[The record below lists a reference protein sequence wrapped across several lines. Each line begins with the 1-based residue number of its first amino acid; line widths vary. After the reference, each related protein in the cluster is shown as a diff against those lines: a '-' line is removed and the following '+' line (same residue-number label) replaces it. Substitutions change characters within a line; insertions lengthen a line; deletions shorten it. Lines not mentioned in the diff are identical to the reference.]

1 MKNNEAKVPTSR
13 LSRLSKMG
21 GLASRLAGNVLFEGV
36 KQFSQGKSPS
46 MQQLMM
52 TPTNIGHVADK
63 LSQLRGAAMKVGQ
76 MLSMDAG
83 DLVPPELADIF
94 AKLRS
99 DAKAMPHKQ
108 LTHLL
113 VEHWGP
119 DWLAPFAQF
128 ELRPFAAASI
138 GQVHLAYLET
148 GEKLAIKIQYPG
160 IRDSIDSDIDNVATL
175 LKVSRLIP
183 ANVKLDT
190 LLAEAKAQLHNEADY
205 HFEAQQ
211 IALYQQQLA
220 DDPSFIVPKV
230 YKQLSND
237 SILCMQFVEGVA
249 IESLAQSSQE
259 VRDQIATTLMALCF
273 KELFEFKLVQ
283 SDPNFANFQYQT
295 DTQKIVL
302 FDFGATR
309 AISDTLS
316 DGYLELMLGA
326 ADEDKTKMTAA
337 AKQIGF
343 FQDQIDPAQQRL
355 IIDIFYQAC
364 EPLRFDGDYDFGESN
379 LAKRITQAGKAMSTQ
394 QNEWHTPP
402 TDAIFIHR
410 KLAGMY
416 LLAAKLNAKVN
427 VATLFSVY
435 QTSNLSLTKLNVR
448 Q

>member
-21 GLASRLAGNVLFEGV
+21 GLASRLAGNVLFEGA

-76 MLSMDAG
+76 MLSMDGG
-83 DLVPPELADIF
+83 DLVPPELADIL

-108 LTHLL
+108 LISI
-113 VEHWGP
+113 VKQHWGQ

-190 LLAEAKAQLHNEADY
+190 LLDEAKIQLHHEADY
-205 HFEAQQ
+205 HYEAK
-211 IALYQQQLA
+211 QLA
-220 DDPSFIVPKV
+220 RYQLNIGDDPRFIVPKV
-230 YKQLSND
+230 YEQFSND
-237 SILCMQFVEGVA
+237 SILCMTYIDGVA
-249 IESLAQSSQE
+249 IESVAQCSQTI
-259 VRDQIATTLMALCF
+259 RDHVASALMELCF
-273 KELFEFKLVQ
+273 KELFCFQLVQ
-283 SDPNFANFQYQT
+283 TDPNFANFQYQA
-295 DTQKIVL
+295 DSKKIVL
-302 FDFGATR
+302 LDFGATR
-309 AISDTLS
+309 AISNTLAQ
-316 DGYLELMLGA
+316 GYLHLIQGA
-326 ADEDKTKMTAA
+326 IANDKSQMDAA
-337 AKQIGF
+337 AQQIGF
-343 FQDQIDPAQQRL
+343 FKDTINPQLKQL
-355 IIDIFYQAC
+355 IIDVFYQAC
-364 EPLRFDGDYDFGESN
+364 EPLRSDGPYDFGASD
-379 LAKRITQAGKAMSTQ
+379 LAKRIAQAGKIMSTQ
-394 QNEWHTPP
+394 QKEWHTPP

-416 LLAAKLNAKVN
+416 LLAAKLKANINIQA
-427 VATLFSVY
+427 LFNQVVDSH
-435 QTSNLSLTKLNVR
+435 NIR
-448 Q
+448 

>member
-21 GLASRLAGNVLFEGV
+21 GLASRLAGNVLLEGA

-52 TPTNIGHVADK
+52 TPKNIGHVADK

-83 DLVPPELADIF
+83 DLVPPELAEIL

-108 LTHLL
+108 LTQLL
-113 VEHWGP
+113 VEHWGS
-119 DWLAPFAQF
+119 DWIAPFAQF

-138 GQVHLAYLET
+138 GQVHLAYLDT

-160 IRDSIDSDIDNVATL
+160 IRDSIDSDIDNVASL

-190 LLAEAKAQLHNEADY
+190 LLAEAKVQLHNEADY
-205 HFEAQQ
+205 HFEAEQV
-211 IALYQQQLA
+211 ALYQQQLGNN
-220 DDPSFIVPKV
+220 PHFIMPKV
-230 YKQLSND
+230 YPKLSNN

-249 IESLAQSSQE
+249 IESLTESSQA
-259 VRDQIATTLMALCF
+259 VRDQIATLLMELCF
-273 KELFEFKLVQ
+273 KELFKFKLLQ
-283 SDPNFANFQYQT
+283 SDPNFANFQYQA

-309 AISDTLS
+309 TISDTLS
-316 DGYLELMLGA
+316 QGYLQLMQGA
-326 ADEDKTKMTAA
+326 IVDDKQQMTQAA
-337 AKQIGF
+337 QQIGF
-343 FQDQIDPAQQRL
+343 FQDAIDPQQKQL

-364 EPLRFDGDYDFGESN
+364 EPLRFDGEYDFAQSS

-394 QNEWHTPP
+394 QDEWHTPP

-416 LLAAKLNAKVN
+416 LLAAKLKAKVN
-427 VATLFSVY
+427 VAKLFSVY
-435 QTSNLSLTKLNVR
+435 QTQIGKKNV
-448 Q
+448 

>member
-1 MKNNEAKVPTSR
+1 MKNNESKVPTSR

-21 GLASRLAGNVLFEGV
+21 GLASRLAGNVLLEGA
-36 KQFSQGKSPS
+36 KQLSKGQSPKL
-46 MQQLMM
+46 QQLVM

-83 DLVPPELADIF
+83 DLVPPELAEIL

-108 LTHLL
+108 LTQLL
-113 VEHWGP
+113 VQHWGR

-138 GQVHLAYLET
+138 GQVHLAYLDT

-190 LLAEAKAQLHNEADY
+190 LLSEAKAQLHNEADY

-211 IALYQQQLA
+211 IALYRQQLGE
-220 DDPSFIVPKV
+220 DSSFIVPKV
-230 YKQLSND
+230 YKQLSNN
-237 SILCMQFVEGVA
+237 SILTMQFVEGVA
-249 IESLAQSSQE
+249 IESVAQASQE
-259 VRDQIATTLMALCF
+259 VRDHIASALMGLCF

-309 AISDTLS
+309 TISDELS
-316 DGYLELMLGA
+316 HGYHELMLGA
-326 ADEDKTKMTAA
+326 ANQNKVQMTSA
-337 AKQIGF
+337 AKKIGF
-343 FQDQIDPAQQRL
+343 FQDEIDPAHQQL

-364 EPLRFDGDYDFGESN
+364 EPLRFEGEYDFGQSD
-379 LAKRITQAGKAMSTQ
+379 LAKRITHAGKAMSTQ

-410 KLAGMY
+410 KLAGTY
-416 LLAAKLNAKVN
+416 LLAAKLKAKVD
-427 VATLFSVY
+427 VRKLFAAY
-435 QTSNLSLTKLNVR
+435 HN
-448 Q
+448 

>member
-21 GLASRLAGNVLFEGV
+21 GLASRLAGNVLLEGA

-52 TPTNIGHVADK
+52 TPKNIGHVADK

-83 DLVPPELADIF
+83 DLVPPELAEIL

-108 LTHLL
+108 LTQLL
-113 VEHWGP
+113 VEHWGS
-119 DWLAPFAQF
+119 DWIAPFAQF

-138 GQVHLAYLET
+138 GQVHLAYLDT

-160 IRDSIDSDIDNVATL
+160 IRDSIDSDIDNVASL

-190 LLAEAKAQLHNEADY
+190 LLAEAKVQLHNEADY
-205 HFEAQQ
+205 HFEAEQV
-211 IALYQQQLA
+211 ALYQQQLGNN
-220 DDPSFIVPKV
+220 PHFIVPKV
-230 YKQLSND
+230 YPKLSNN

-249 IESLAQSSQE
+249 IESLTESSQA
-259 VRDQIATTLMALCF
+259 VRDQIATLLMELCF
-273 KELFEFKLVQ
+273 KELFEFKLLQ
-283 SDPNFANFQYQT
+283 SDPNFANFQYQA

-309 AISDTLS
+309 TISDTLS
-316 DGYLELMLGA
+316 QGYLQLMQGA
-326 ADEDKTKMTAA
+326 IVDDKQQMTQAA
-337 AKQIGF
+337 QQIGF
-343 FQDQIDPAQQRL
+343 FQDAIDPQQKQL

-364 EPLRFDGDYDFGESN
+364 EYDFAQSSV
-379 LAKRITQAGKAMSTQ
+379 AKRITQAGKAMSTQ
-394 QNEWHTPP
+394 QDEWHTPP

-416 LLAAKLNAKVN
+416 LLAAKLKAKVN
-427 VATLFSVY
+427 VAKLFSVY
-435 QTSNLSLTKLNVR
+435 QTQIGKKNV
-448 Q
+448 

>member
-21 GLASRLAGNVLFEGV
+21 GLASRLAGNVLLEGA
-36 KQFSQGKSPS
+36 KQLSQGKSPS

-52 TPTNIGHVADK
+52 TPKNIGHVADK

-83 DLVPPELADIF
+83 DLVPPELAEIL

-108 LTHLL
+108 LTQLL
-113 VEHWGP
+113 VQHWGR

-138 GQVHLAYLET
+138 GQVHLAYLDT

-160 IRDSIDSDIDNVATL
+160 IRDSIDSDIDNVASL

-205 HFEAQQ
+205 QFEAQQ
-211 IALYQQQLA
+211 IALYQQQLG
-220 DDPSFIVPKV
+220 DNPHFIVPKV
-230 YKQLSND
+230 YPQLSNN
-237 SILCMQFVEGVA
+237 SILCMQYVEGSA
-249 IESLAQSSQE
+249 IESVAQYPQDI
-259 VRDQIATTLMALCF
+259 RDKVASALMELCF
-273 KELFEFKLVQ
+273 KELFCFQLVQ
-283 SDPNFANFQYQT
+283 SDPNFANFQYQA
-295 DTQKIVL
+295 DSQKIVL
-302 FDFGATR
+302 LDFGATR
-309 AISDTLS
+309 TISDTLS
-316 DGYLELMLGA
+316 QGYMQLMQGA
-326 ADEDKTKMTAA
+326 IADDKQQMSNAA
-337 AKQIGF
+337 QQIGF
-343 FQDQIDPAQQRL
+343 FQNAIDPQQKQL

-364 EPLRFDGDYDFGESN
+364 EPLRSRAAYDFGASD

-416 LLAAKLNAKVN
+416 LLAAKLNANINVYALFNQVVN
-427 VATLFSVY
+427 S
-435 QTSNLSLTKLNVR
+435 KKE
-448 Q
+448 

>member
-21 GLASRLAGNVLFEGV
+21 GLASRLAGNVLLEGA

-52 TPTNIGHVADK
+52 TPKNIGHVADK

-83 DLVPPELADIF
+83 DLVPPELAEIL

-108 LTHLL
+108 LTQLL
-113 VEHWGP
+113 VEHWGS
-119 DWLAPFAQF
+119 DWIAPFAQF

-138 GQVHLAYLET
+138 GQVHLAYLDT

-160 IRDSIDSDIDNVATL
+160 IRDSIDSDIDNVTSL

-190 LLAEAKAQLHNEADY
+190 LLAEAKVQLHNEADY
-205 HFEAQQ
+205 HFEAEQV
-211 IALYQQQLA
+211 ALYQQQLG
-220 DDPSFIVPKV
+220 DNPHFIVPKV
-230 YKQLSND
+230 YPKLSNN

-249 IESLAQSSQE
+249 IESLTESSQA
-259 VRDQIATTLMALCF
+259 VRDQIATLLMELCF
-273 KELFEFKLVQ
+273 KELFKFKLLQ
-283 SDPNFANFQYQT
+283 SDPNFANFQYQA

-309 AISDTLS
+309 TISDTLS
-316 DGYLELMLGA
+316 QGYLQLMQGA
-326 ADEDKTKMTAA
+326 IVDDKQQMTQAA
-337 AKQIGF
+337 QQIGF
-343 FQDQIDPAQQRL
+343 FQDAIDPQQKQL

-364 EPLRFDGDYDFGESN
+364 EPLRFDGEYDFAQSS

-394 QNEWHTPP
+394 QDEWHTPP

-416 LLAAKLNAKVN
+416 LLAAKLKAKVN
-427 VATLFSVY
+427 VAKLFSVY
-435 QTSNLSLTKLNVR
+435 QTQIGKKNV
-448 Q
+448 

>member
-21 GLASRLAGNVLFEGV
+21 GLASRLAGNVLLEGA
-36 KQFSQGKSPS
+36 KQLSQGKSPS

-52 TPTNIGHVADK
+52 TPKNIGHVADK

-83 DLVPPELADIF
+83 DLVPPELAEIL

-108 LTHLL
+108 LTQLL
-113 VEHWGP
+113 VQHWGR

-138 GQVHLAYLET
+138 GQVHLAYLDT

-160 IRDSIDSDIDNVATL
+160 IRDSIDSDIDNVASL

-205 HFEAQQ
+205 QFEAQQ
-211 IALYQQQLA
+211 IALYQQQLG
-220 DDPSFIVPKV
+220 DNPHFIVPKV
-230 YKQLSND
+230 YPQLSNN

-249 IESLAQSSQE
+249 IESVEQYPQDI
-259 VRDQIATTLMALCF
+259 RDKVASALMELCF
-273 KELFEFKLVQ
+273 KELFCFQLVQ
-283 SDPNFANFQYQT
+283 SDPNFANFQYQA
-295 DTQKIVL
+295 DSQKIVL
-302 FDFGATR
+302 LDFGATR
-309 AISDTLS
+309 TISDTLS
-316 DGYLELMLGA
+316 QGYMQLMQGA
-326 ADEDKTKMTAA
+326 IADDKQQMSNAA
-337 AKQIGF
+337 QQIGF
-343 FQDQIDPAQQRL
+343 FQDAIDPQQKQL

-364 EPLRFDGDYDFGESN
+364 EPLRTQGAYDFGASD

-416 LLAAKLNAKVN
+416 LLAAKLNANINVHALFNQVVN
-427 VATLFSVY
+427 SK
-435 QTSNLSLTKLNVR
+435 SE
-448 Q
+448 

>member
-21 GLASRLAGNVLFEGV
+21 GLASRLAGNVLLEGA
-36 KQFSQGKSPS
+36 KQLSQGKSPS

-52 TPTNIGHVADK
+52 TPKNIGHVADK

-83 DLVPPELADIF
+83 DLVPPELAEIL

-108 LTHLL
+108 LTQLL
-113 VEHWGP
+113 VQHWGR

-138 GQVHLAYLET
+138 GQVHLAYLDT

-160 IRDSIDSDIDNVATL
+160 IRDSIDSDIDNVASL

-205 HFEAQQ
+205 QFEAQQ
-211 IALYQQQLA
+211 IALYQQQLG
-220 DDPSFIVPKV
+220 DNLHFIVPKV
-230 YKQLSND
+230 YPQLSNN

-249 IESLAQSSQE
+249 IEAVAQYPQD
-259 VRDQIATTLMALCF
+259 VRDKVASALMELCF
-273 KELFEFKLVQ
+273 KELFCFQLVQ
-283 SDPNFANFQYQT
+283 SDPNFANFQYQA
-295 DTQKIVL
+295 DRQKIVL
-302 FDFGATR
+302 LDFGATR
-309 AISDTLS
+309 TISDTLS
-316 DGYLELMLGA
+316 QGYMQLMHGA
-326 ADEDKTKMTAA
+326 IADDKQQMSNAA
-337 AKQIGF
+337 QQISF
-343 FQDQIDPAQQRL
+343 FQDAIDPQQKQL

-364 EPLRFDGDYDFGESN
+364 EPLRTQGAYDFGASD

-416 LLAAKLNAKVN
+416 LLAAKLNANINVHALFNQVVN
-427 VATLFSVY
+427 S
-435 QTSNLSLTKLNVR
+435 KKE
-448 Q
+448 

>member
-21 GLASRLAGNVLFEGV
+21 GLASRLAGNVLLEGA

-52 TPTNIGHVADK
+52 TPKNIGHVADK

-83 DLVPPELADIF
+83 DLVPPELAEIL

-108 LTHLL
+108 LTQLL
-113 VEHWGP
+113 VEHWGS
-119 DWLAPFAQF
+119 DWIAPFAQF

-138 GQVHLAYLET
+138 GQVHLAYLDT

-160 IRDSIDSDIDNVATL
+160 IRDSIDSDIDNVASL

-190 LLAEAKAQLHNEADY
+190 LLAEAKVQLHNEADY
-205 HFEAQQ
+205 HFEAEQV
-211 IALYQQQLA
+211 ALYQQQLG
-220 DDPSFIVPKV
+220 DNPHFIVPKV
-230 YKQLSND
+230 YPKLSNN
-237 SILCMQFVEGVA
+237 SILCMRFVEGVA
-249 IESLAQSSQE
+249 IESLTESSQA
-259 VRDQIATTLMALCF
+259 VRDQIATLLMELCF
-273 KELFEFKLVQ
+273 KELFKFKLLQ
-283 SDPNFANFQYQT
+283 SDPNFANFQYQA

-309 AISDTLS
+309 TISDTLS
-316 DGYLELMLGA
+316 QGYLQLMQGA
-326 ADEDKTKMTAA
+326 IVDDKQQMTQAA
-337 AKQIGF
+337 QQIGF
-343 FQDQIDPAQQRL
+343 FQDAIDPQQKQL

-364 EPLRFDGDYDFGESN
+364 EPLRFDGEYDFAQSS

-394 QNEWHTPP
+394 QDEWHTPP

-416 LLAAKLNAKVN
+416 LLAAKLKAKVN
-427 VATLFSVY
+427 VAKLFSVY
-435 QTSNLSLTKLNVR
+435 QTQIGKKNV
-448 Q
+448 

>member
-21 GLASRLAGNVLFEGV
+21 GLASRLAGNVLLEGA
-36 KQFSQGKSPS
+36 KQLSQGKSPS

-52 TPTNIGHVADK
+52 TPKNIGHVADK

-83 DLVPPELADIF
+83 DLVPPELAEIL

-108 LTHLL
+108 LTQLL
-113 VEHWGP
+113 VQHWGR

-138 GQVHLAYLET
+138 GQVHLACLDT

-160 IRDSIDSDIDNVATL
+160 IRDSIDSDIDNVASL

-205 HFEAQQ
+205 QFEAQQ
-211 IALYQQQLA
+211 IALYQQQLG
-220 DDPSFIVPKV
+220 DNPHFIVPKV
-230 YKQLSND
+230 YPQLSNN

-249 IESLAQSSQE
+249 IESVEHYPQD
-259 VRDQIATTLMALCF
+259 VRDKVASALMELCF
-273 KELFEFKLVQ
+273 KELFCFQLVQ
-283 SDPNFANFQYQT
+283 SDPNFANFQYQA
-295 DTQKIVL
+295 DSQKIVL
-302 FDFGATR
+302 LDFGATR
-309 AISDTLS
+309 TISDTLS
-316 DGYLELMLGA
+316 QGYMQLMQGA
-326 ADEDKTKMTAA
+326 IADDKQQMSNAA
-337 AKQIGF
+337 QQIGF
-343 FQDQIDPAQQRL
+343 FQDAIDPQQKQL

-364 EPLRFDGDYDFGESN
+364 EPLRTQGAYDFGASD

-416 LLAAKLNAKVN
+416 LLAAKLNANINVHALFNQVVN
-427 VATLFSVY
+427 S
-435 QTSNLSLTKLNVR
+435 KKE
-448 Q
+448 

>member
-21 GLASRLAGNVLFEGV
+21 GLASRLAGNVLLEGA
-36 KQFSQGKSPS
+36 KQLSQGKSPS

-52 TPTNIGHVADK
+52 TPKNIGHVADK

-83 DLVPPELADIF
+83 DLVPPELAEIL

-108 LTHLL
+108 LTQLL
-113 VEHWGP
+113 VQHWGR

-138 GQVHLAYLET
+138 GQVHLAYLDT

-160 IRDSIDSDIDNVATL
+160 IRDSIDSDIDNVAGL

-205 HFEAQQ
+205 QFEAQQ
-211 IALYQQQLA
+211 IALYQQQLG
-220 DDPSFIVPKV
+220 DNPYFIVPKV
-230 YKQLSND
+230 YPQLSNN

-249 IESLAQSSQE
+249 IEAVAQYPQD
-259 VRDQIATTLMALCF
+259 VRDKVASALMELCF
-273 KELFEFKLVQ
+273 KELFCFQLVQ
-283 SDPNFANFQYQT
+283 SDPNFANFQYQA
-295 DTQKIVL
+295 DSQKIVL
-302 FDFGATR
+302 LDFGATR
-309 AISDTLS
+309 TISDTLS
-316 DGYLELMLGA
+316 QGYMQLMQGA
-326 ADEDKTKMTAA
+326 IADDKQQMSNAA
-337 AKQIGF
+337 QQIGF
-343 FQDQIDPAQQRL
+343 FQDAIDPQQKQL

-364 EPLRFDGDYDFGESN
+364 EPLRTQGAYDFGASD

-416 LLAAKLNAKVN
+416 LLAAKLNANINVHALFNQVVN
-427 VATLFSVY
+427 SKK
-435 QTSNLSLTKLNVR
+435 NK
-448 Q
+448 

>member
-21 GLASRLAGNVLFEGV
+21 GLASRLAGNVLLEGA

-52 TPTNIGHVADK
+52 TPQNIGHVADK

-83 DLVPPELADIF
+83 DLVPPELAEIL

-108 LTHLL
+108 LTQLL
-113 VEHWGP
+113 VEHWGS
-119 DWLAPFAQF
+119 DWIAPFAQF

-138 GQVHLAYLET
+138 GQVHLAYLDT

-160 IRDSIDSDIDNVATL
+160 IRDSIDSDIDNVASL

-190 LLAEAKAQLHNEADY
+190 LLAEAKVQLHNEADY
-205 HFEAQQ
+205 HFEAEQV
-211 IALYQQQLA
+211 ALYQQQLG
-220 DDPSFIVPKV
+220 DNPHFIVPKV
-230 YKQLSND
+230 YPKLSNN

-249 IESLAQSSQE
+249 IESLTESSQA
-259 VRDQIATTLMALCF
+259 VRDQIATLLMELCF
-273 KELFEFKLVQ
+273 KELFKFKLLQ
-283 SDPNFANFQYQT
+283 SDPNFANFQYQA

-309 AISDTLS
+309 TISDTLS
-316 DGYLELMLGA
+316 QGYLQLMQGA
-326 ADEDKTKMTAA
+326 IVDDKQQMTQAA
-337 AKQIGF
+337 QQIGF
-343 FQDQIDPAQQRL
+343 FQDAIDPQQKQL

-364 EPLRFDGDYDFGESN
+364 EPLRFDGEYDFAQSS

-394 QNEWHTPP
+394 QDEWHTPP

-416 LLAAKLNAKVN
+416 LLAAKLKAKVN
-427 VATLFSVY
+427 VAKLFSVY
-435 QTSNLSLTKLNVR
+435 QTQIGKKNV
-448 Q
+448 